1 MADNYLEKKMEEFK
15 AMPGKGVASRSF
27 KGNATLSKLVEKNIQ
42 YKEFN
47 NKIIVRES
55 HLNELAAFA
64 KNYENFECK
73 ICLEQGEIEK
83 IVNSIKNFNPNL
95 LNFNSE
101 DTLPKAFIILGKIV
115 NSGIINANSGI
126 ISEDFVNSGI
136 ILQTILLRATEMGL
150 NGTYTVLEN
159 NAALAQEMSLDF
171 YPIAVVAIGK
181 GAKAI

>member
-64 KNYENFECK
+64 TNNENFECK

-83 IVNSIKNFNPNL
+83 IINSIKNFNPNL

-115 NSGIINANSGI
+115 NYGIVNANSGI
-126 ISEDFVNSGI
+126 NSEDFVNSGI
-136 ILQTILLRATEMGL
+136 PANYGL
-150 NGTYTVLEN
+150 SDLESIIN
-159 NAALAQEMSLDF
+159 
-171 YPIAVVAIGK
+171 YYRI
-181 GAKAI
+181 